1 MLQTL
6 VAALLAGILSP
17 LILAFLQYRFIWR
30 AQKLRE
36 MKKEV
41 FDEAIKTLAMNE
53 VAQFYHHGT
62 DREETVLQQ
71 QKANLLVEIFFSRAS
86 SVLFSHASTMR
97 FEAVEQ
103 GVKVPQG
110 YYDVLDAAV
119 RSMAAELGI
128 IVPASPE
135 NKPPIATAAANAAA
149 RRGD

>member
-53 VAQFYHHGT
+53 AAQLYESGS

-71 QKANLLVEIFFSRAS
+71 QKAHLLVEIFFSRAS
-86 SVLFSHASTMR
+86 SELFVKASSMR
-97 FEAVEQ
+97 FEPMER
-103 GVKVPQG
+103 GVKVPEG
-110 YYDVLDAAV
+110 YYDVRDRAV
-119 RSMAAELGI
+119 RSMAGELGI
-128 IVPASPE
+128 VVPAS
-135 NKPPIATAAANAAA
+135 A
-149 RRGD
+149 

>member
-17 LILAFLQYRFIWR
+17 LLLAFLQYRFIWR

-53 VAQFYHHGT
+53 VAELFPSVSG

-71 QKANLLVEIFFSRAS
+71 QKAHLLVEIFFSRAS
-86 SVLFSHASTMR
+86 SELFLKASTMR
-97 FEAVEQ
+97 FESVEQ
-103 GVKVPQG
+103 VVKVPKE
-110 YYDVLDAAV
+110 YYDVRDRTV
-119 RSMAAELGI
+119 RSMAGELGI
-128 IVPASPE
+128 VVPAR
-135 NKPPIATAAANAAA
+135 A
-149 RRGD
+149 